1 MLEGHCLC
9 GKVRYKIDGPLGGVR
24 YCHCSLCRH
33 ANGTAFSANSS
44 LMRKNFTLTSG
55 EDLISEYESSPGAFR
70 CFCSNCGSPVFSR
83 VESEPEHIRIRLGSL
98 EGEPEV
104 KIESHV
110 WVGSKSSWFE
120 ITDDLQQHEE
130 AAGPLDIGGT

>member
-9 GKVRYKIDGPLGGVR
+9 GKVRFEVSGKLGTVR

-44 LMRKNFTLTSG
+44 IRRKNFTLISG
-55 EDLISEYESSPGAFR
+55 KDLISEYEASPGAFR

-83 VESEPEHIRIRLGSL
+83 LESEPENIRLRLGTL
-98 EGEPEV
+98 AGEPEV
-104 KIESHV
+104 AIESHV
-110 WVGSKSSWFE
+110 WVGSKSNWYE
-120 ITDDLQQHEE
+120 ITDSLPQHDES
-130 AAGPLDIGGT
+130 AGPLHIGS